1 MKRVLVAIFA
11 LVVAVSISACGAN
24 QPEKVDN
31 TDSPQPEKVD
41 NTDSPSRFV
50 IVEYADAWYIAA
62 DKDTR
67 VMYVVSD
74 GYYNR
79 GTFTLLVNADGTPL
93 VYEGEL

>member
-1 MKRVLVAIFA
+1 MKKVLAVIFA
-11 LVVAVSISACGAN
+11 LVVAVSVSACGAN

-31 TDSPQPEKVD
+31 ADFS
-41 NTDSPSRFV
+41 SRFV
-50 IVEYADAWYIAA
+50 IVEDADSWYVVA

-74 GYYNR
+74 GFYNR

-93 VYEGEL
+93 VYTGEW

>member
-1 MKRVLVAIFA
+1 MKKVLAVIFA
-11 LVVAVSISACGAN
+11 LVVAVSVSACDAN
-24 QPEKVDN
+24 QPEKVDDA
-31 TDSPQPEKVD
+31 DS
-41 NTDSPSRFV
+41 SSRFV
-50 IVEYADAWYIAA
+50 AIEYADTWYIVA

-93 VYEGEL
+93 VYEGEW

>member
-1 MKRVLVAIFA
+1 MKKVLAVIFA
-11 LVVAVSISACGAN
+11 LVVAVSVSARGAN

-31 TDSPQPEKVD
+31 ADS
-41 NTDSPSRFV
+41 SSRFV
-50 IVEYADAWYIAA
+50 IVEDADSWYVVA

-74 GYYNR
+74 GFYNR

-93 VYEGEL
+93 VYTGEW